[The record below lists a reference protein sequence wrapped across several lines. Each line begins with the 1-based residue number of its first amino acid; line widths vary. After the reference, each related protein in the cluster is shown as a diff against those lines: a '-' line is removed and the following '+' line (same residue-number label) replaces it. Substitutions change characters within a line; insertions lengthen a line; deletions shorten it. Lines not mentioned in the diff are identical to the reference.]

1 MNYVF
6 LLFNIEGV
14 FIYRN
19 LEIIQFSKHVHIGT
33 KTFGF
38 NNFFFFFFFFFE
50 LAFGSNN
57 LKFLDHLKLIWKNFG
72 TCPHIIKK
80 SFLKKNKKKIKK

>member
-1 MNYVF
+1 MNYVV

-19 LEIIQFSKHVHIGT
+19 KEIIQFSKHVHIGT
-33 KTFGF
+33 KI
-38 NNFFFFFFFFFE
+38 
-50 LAFGSNN
+50 FGSNN
-57 LKFLDHLKLIWKNFG
+57 LKILDHLKLIWKKFG

-80 SFLKKNKKKIKK
+80 SFLKKKKKKKKKVINVLFG